1 MVFMSLMLQ
10 DLRYAARM
18 LRKNLA
24 MTLVIVF
31 SLAIGIGAN
40 TAIFSV
46 VNALLLKPLPYPQP
60 DRLAILW
67 LRSPGIGIPQDWPS
81 PGQYMDIKAENHS
94 FEELSISQGG
104 SFNLTGLDRPERL
117 EGMRT
122 SSTLLDMLGAKPL
135 LGRTLLPEEDQPGKA
150 PVALLTYGL
159 WQRLFGGDPQI
170 VGRSLTL
177 SGKQYTVAGVL
188 RPDFLLNAEVVPTV
202 AGTEKVEILLPLP
215 FGADAVNRRGDE
227 NYNIV
232 GRLKP
237 GVTMRAAQEDIA
249 AIARRIRDKDHRDR
263 TFTISVVPLLD
274 QVVGNVRRS
283 VLIMLGAVTLVL
295 LIACANVANLLL
307 SRAAGRE
314 KEVAIRAALGAGRM
328 RLVRQL
334 LTESVLLGVLGGA
347 AGLLVATLTLAVVRD
362 INPGNIPRLDA
373 IRIDG
378 AVLVFTFGISI
389 LTGIIFGLAP
399 AVRVARVDLN
409 TTLKSGGRSSQ
420 TAGGFSTA
428 KQGLRSLLV
437 VAELALSMV
446 LLIGAGLLIRSFVRL
461 ASVPPGFN
469 PEHVI
474 SMRSAEA
481 GPKYHEDKARV
492 QYYQQL
498 GERISHLPGVQ
509 SQGAVSALPLT
520 ASVGWG
526 GITIDGY
533 TPPPSEPELQV
544 DTRTAT
550 NDYFRTMEIPIVQ
563 GRFFNDHDTTDV
575 PPVVLIDQKFAKRFW
590 PHESAVGKRVKQGGP
605 KTPWSTIVGVVGT
618 VKEYGLDIDGR
629 MVVYYP
635 EQQAADGDLYLVAR
649 TSNDPASVASA
660 MVREIHAIDPG
671 VPVFEVRTMQ
681 ERLHDSLARQR
692 FSMAVLGGF
701 AGFALLLAAVGVYG
715 VISYM
720 VTQGTHDIGLRMA
733 LGAERRNILGLVV
746 RQGMTL
752 AGIGIV
758 AGLIGAFSLT
768 RVMATLLFG
777 VSATD
782 VFTFSAVTLFL
793 AAIALVASYVP
804 ALRATRV
811 DPVVALHYE

>member
-1 MVFMSLMLQ
+1 MVTMHPMLQ
-10 DLRYAARM
+10 DLRYAVRM
-18 LRKNLA
+18 LRKNFALTA
-24 MTLVIVF
+24 VIVL

-46 VNALLLKPLPYPQP
+46 VNALLLQPLPYPEP

-81 PGQYMDIKAENHS
+81 PGEYMDIKNENHS
-94 FEELSISQGG
+94 FDELSISIGG
-104 SFNLTGLDRPERL
+104 SMNLTGLERPERL
-117 EGMRT
+117 EAIRT

-135 LGRTLLPEEDQPGKA
+135 LGRIFLPEEDKPGKA
-150 PVALLTYGL
+150 PVALLTHGA
-159 WQRLFGGDPQI
+159 WKRLFGADPQI

-177 SGKQYTVAGVL
+177 NGNQVTVAGVL
-188 RPDFLLNAEVVPTV
+188 RPDFLLNNEVMPTV
-202 AGTEKVEILLPLP
+202 AGLEKVDVLLPLP
-215 FGADAVNRRGDE
+215 LGADAVNRRGDE

-232 GRLKP
+232 ARLKP
-237 GVTMRAAQEDIA
+237 GVTMRAAQADVA
-249 AIARRIRDKDHRDR
+249 AIANRIRVKDKRDR

-283 VLIMLGAVTLVL
+283 VLVMLGAVTLVL

-307 SRAAGRE
+307 SRATGRE
-314 KEVAIRAALGAGRM
+314 KEVSIRAALGAGRM
-328 RLVRQL
+328 RLIRQL

-347 AGLLVATLTLAVVRD
+347 AGLSVAGLTLFLVRD
-362 INPGNIPRLDA
+362 INPGNIPRLET

-378 AVLVFTFGISI
+378 SVLAFTFGVGI
-389 LTGIIFGLAP
+389 LTGILFGVAP
-399 AVRVARVDLN
+399 AIRVARVDLN
-409 TTLKSGGRSSQ
+409 TSLKSGGRSSQ
-420 TAGGFSTA
+420 TAGGFNVA
-428 KQGLRSLLV
+428 RQGLRSVLV
-437 VAELALSMV
+437 VAELALSML
-446 LLIGAGLLIRSFVRL
+446 LLIGAGLLMRSFMRL
-461 ASVPPGFN
+461 VSVPPGFN
-469 PEHVI
+469 PDHVI
-474 SMRSAEA
+474 SMRSAEN
-481 GPKYHEDKARV
+481 GPKYRPDKARV

-498 GERISHLPGVQ
+498 GEKISRLPGVV

-526 GITIDGY
+526 GILIEGY

-544 DTRTAT
+544 DMRVAT
-550 NDYFRTMEIPIVQ
+550 NDYFRTMEIPLRQ
-563 GRFFNDHDTTDV
+563 GRFFNDHDNADV
-575 PPVVLIDQKFAKRFW
+575 PPVVVIDEKMAQRFW
-590 PHESAVGKRVKQGGP
+590 PHQSAVGKRMHANP
-605 KTPWSTIVGVVGT
+605 KDPWFTVVGVVGS
-618 VKEYGLDIDGR
+618 VKQYGLDIDGR

-635 EQQAADGDLYLVAR
+635 EQQSADGDLYLVAR
-649 TSNDPASVASA
+649 TTGDPASVASA
-660 MVREIHAIDPG
+660 MLREIHAVDPG
-671 VPVFEVRTMQ
+671 VPVIEVRTMR

-733 LGAERRNILGLVV
+733 LGAQPRDILGLVV
-746 RQGMTL
+746 RQGMALT
-752 AGIGIV
+752 GIGIV

-777 VSATD
+777 VSAID
-782 VFTFSAVTLFL
+782 GLTFSGVTLFL
-793 AAIALVASYVP
+793 LAIALLASYVP

>member
-1 MVFMSLMLQ
+1 MAIMHPILQ

-18 LRKNLA
+18 LRKNAALT
-24 MTLVIVF
+24 MVIVL
-31 SLAIGIGAN
+31 SLAVGIGAN

-46 VNALLLKPLPYPQP
+46 VNALLLKPLPYPEP

-94 FEELSISQGG
+94 FDELSISIGG

-135 LGRTLLPEEDQPGKA
+135 LGRTLLAEEDQPGKP
-150 PVALLTYGL
+150 PVALLTHGL
-159 WQRLFGGDPQI
+159 WKRLFGGDPQI

-177 SGKQYTVAGVL
+177 NGKQYTVAGVL
-188 RPDFLLNAEVVPTV
+188 RPDFLLNSEVVPTV
-202 AGTEKVEILLPLP
+202 AAIEKVEILLPLP

-237 GVTMRAAQEDIA
+237 GVTMREAQEDIA
-249 AIARRIRDKDHRDR
+249 AIAGRIRNKDHRDR
-263 TFTISVVPLLD
+263 TFTISVVPMLD

-307 SRAAGRE
+307 SRATGRE

-347 AGLLVATLTLAVVRD
+347 AGLLVAVLTLYLVRD

-378 AVLVFTFGISI
+378 SVLAFTFGVAI
-389 LTGIIFGLAP
+389 LTGIVFGMAP

-409 TTLKSGGRSSQ
+409 TSLKSGGRSSQ
-420 TAGGFSTA
+420 TEGGFNVA
-428 KQGLRSLLV
+428 RHGLRSLLV
-437 VAELALSMV
+437 ITELALSMV
-446 LLIGAGLLIRSFVRL
+446 LLIGAGLLIRSFARL

-469 PEHVI
+469 PDHVI

-481 GPKYHEDKARV
+481 GPKYQQDKARI
-492 QYYQQL
+492 QYYQQI
-498 GERISHLPGVQ
+498 GERISRLPGVQ
-509 SQGAVSALPLT
+509 SQGAVSTLPLT
-520 ASVGWG
+520 ASVSWG
-526 GITIDGY
+526 GILIEGY

-544 DTRTAT
+544 DMRVAT
-550 NDYFRTMEIPIVQ
+550 NDYFRTMEIPLLH
-563 GRFFNDHDTTDV
+563 GRFFNDHDTADV
-575 PPVVLIDQKFAKRFW
+575 PHVILIDDKMAKRFW
-590 PHESAVGKRVKQGGP
+590 PHESAVGKRMRANVKD
-605 KTPWSTIVGVVGT
+605 PWYTVVGVVGT
-618 VKEYGLDIDGR
+618 VKQYGLDIDGR

-635 EQQAADGDLYLVAR
+635 EQQSADGDLYLVAR

-660 MVREIHAIDPG
+660 MVREIHAIDAG

-701 AGFALLLAAVGVYG
+701 AGFAMLLAAVGVYG

-733 LGAERRNILGLVV
+733 LGAQQGNILGLVV
-746 RQGMTL
+746 KQGMAL
-752 AGIGIV
+752 AAIGIV
-758 AGLIGAFSLT
+758 AGLMGAFSLT

-782 VFTFSAVTLFL
+782 VVTFSVVTLFL
-793 AAIALVASYVP
+793 VAIALVASYVP

>member
-1 MVFMSLMLQ
+1 MAIMHPILQ

-18 LRKNLA
+18 LRKNAALT
-24 MTLVIVF
+24 MVIVL
-31 SLAIGIGAN
+31 SLAVGIGAN

-46 VNALLLKPLPYPQP
+46 VNALLLKPLPYPEP

-94 FEELSISQGG
+94 FDELSISIGG
-104 SFNLTGLDRPERL
+104 SFNMTGLDHPERL

-135 LGRTLLPEEDQPGKA
+135 LGRTLLAEEDQPGKP
-150 PVALLTYGL
+150 PVALLTHGL
-159 WQRLFGGDPQI
+159 WKRLFGGDPQI

-177 SGKQYTVAGVL
+177 NGKQYTVAGVL
-188 RPDFLLNAEVVPTV
+188 RPDFLLNSEVVPTV
-202 AGTEKVEILLPLP
+202 AAIEKVEILLPLP

-237 GVTMRAAQEDIA
+237 GVTMQEAQEDIA
-249 AIARRIRDKDHRDR
+249 AIAGRIRNKDHRDR

-307 SRAAGRE
+307 SRATGRE

-347 AGLLVATLTLAVVRD
+347 AGLLVAVLTLYLVRD

-378 AVLVFTFGISI
+378 SVLAFTFGISI
-389 LTGIIFGLAP
+389 LTGIIFGMAP
-399 AVRVARVDLN
+399 AARVARVDLN
-409 TTLKSGGRSSQ
+409 SSLKSGGRSSQ
-420 TAGGFSTA
+420 TEGGFNVA
-428 KQGLRSLLV
+428 RHGLRSLLV
-437 VAELALSMV
+437 ITELALSMV
-446 LLIGAGLLIRSFVRL
+446 LLIGAGLLIRSFSRL

-481 GPKYHEDKARV
+481 GPKYQQDKARI
-492 QYYQQL
+492 QYYQQI
-498 GERISHLPGVQ
+498 GERISRLPGVQ
-509 SQGAVSALPLT
+509 SQGAVSTLPLT
-520 ASVGWG
+520 ASVSWG
-526 GITIDGY
+526 GILIEGY

-544 DTRTAT
+544 DMRVAT
-550 NDYFRTMEIPIVQ
+550 NDYFRTMEIPLLH
-563 GRFFNDHDTTDV
+563 GRFFSDHDTSDV
-575 PPVVLIDQKFAKRFW
+575 PKVVVIDDKMAKRFW
-590 PHESAVGKRVKQGGP
+590 PHESAVGKRMRANVKD
-605 KTPWSTIVGVVGT
+605 PWYTVVGVVGT
-618 VKEYGLDIDGR
+618 VKQYGLDIDGR

-635 EQQAADGDLYLVAR
+635 EQQSADGGLYLVAR

-660 MVREIHAIDPG
+660 MVREIHAIDAG
-671 VPVFEVRTMQ
+671 VPVFEIRTMQ

-701 AGFALLLAAVGVYG
+701 AGFAMLLAAVGVYG

-733 LGAERRNILGLVV
+733 LGAQQRNILGLVV
-746 RQGMTL
+746 KQGMAL
-752 AGIGIV
+752 AAIGIV
-758 AGLIGAFSLT
+758 AGLMGAFSLT

-782 VFTFSAVTLFL
+782 VVTFSAVTLFL
-793 AAIALVASYVP
+793 VAIALVASYVP

>member
-1 MVFMSLMLQ
+1 MVNMSLMFQ

-18 LRKNLA
+18 LRKNAAL
-24 MTLVIVF
+24 TIVIVL
-31 SLAIGIGAN
+31 SLAVGIGAN

-46 VNALLLKPLPYPQP
+46 VNALLLKPLPYPEP

-94 FEELSISQGG
+94 FDELSISIGG

-135 LGRTLLPEEDQPGKA
+135 LGRTLLAEEDQPGKP
-150 PVALLTYGL
+150 PVALLTHGL
-159 WQRLFGGDPQI
+159 WKRLFGGDPQI

-177 SGKQYTVAGVL
+177 NGKQYTVAGVL
-188 RPDFLLNAEVVPTV
+188 RPDFLLNNEVVPTV
-202 AGTEKVEILLPLP
+202 AAIEKVEILLPLP

-237 GVTMRAAQEDIA
+237 GVTMREAQEDVA
-249 AIARRIRDKDHRDR
+249 AIAGRIRNKDHRDR

-307 SRAAGRE
+307 SRATGRE

-347 AGLLVATLTLAVVRD
+347 AGLLVAVLTLFVVRD

-378 AVLVFTFGISI
+378 IVLAFTFGISI
-389 LTGIIFGLAP
+389 LTGIIFGMAP

-409 TTLKSGGRSSQ
+409 TSLKSGGRSSQ
-420 TAGGFSTA
+420 NEGGFNPA
-428 KQGLRSLLV
+428 RQGLRSLLV

-481 GPKYHEDKARV
+481 GPKYQQDKARIL
-492 QYYQQL
+492 YYQQL
-498 GERISHLPGVQ
+498 GERISRLPGVQ

-526 GITIDGY
+526 GILIEGY

-544 DTRTAT
+544 DMRVAT
-550 NDYFRTMEIPIVQ
+550 NDYFRTMEIPLLQ
-563 GRFFNDHDTTDV
+563 GRFFSDHDTADV
-575 PPVVLIDQKFAKRFW
+575 PHVILIDDKMAKRFW
-590 PHESAVGKRVKQGGP
+590 PHESAVGKRMRANVKD
-605 KTPWSTIVGVVGT
+605 PWYTVVGVVGT
-618 VKEYGLDIDGR
+618 VKQYGLDIDGR
-629 MVVYYP
+629 MVIYYP
-635 EQQAADGDLYLVAR
+635 EQQSADGDLYLVAR

-660 MVREIHAIDPG
+660 MVREIHAIDAG
-671 VPVFEVRTMQ
+671 VPVFEIRTMQ

-701 AGFALLLAAVGVYG
+701 AGFAMLLAAVGVYG

-733 LGAERRNILGLVV
+733 LGAQQRNILGLVV
-746 RQGMTL
+746 KQGMAL
-752 AGIGIV
+752 AAIGIV
-758 AGLIGAFSLT
+758 AGLVGAFSLT
-768 RVMATLLFG
+768 RVMASLLFG

-782 VFTFSAVTLFL
+782 AVTFSAVTLFL
-793 AAIALVASYVP
+793 VATALVASYVP
-804 ALRATRV
+804 ALRAMRV

>member
-1 MVFMSLMLQ
+1 
-10 DLRYAARM
+10 
-18 LRKNLA
+18 
-24 MTLVIVF
+24 
-31 SLAIGIGAN
+31 
-40 TAIFSV
+40 
-46 VNALLLKPLPYPQP
+46 VNALLLKPLPYPEP

-94 FEELSISQGG
+94 FDELSISIGG

-135 LGRTLLPEEDQPGKA
+135 LGRTLLAEEDQPGKP
-150 PVALLTYGL
+150 PVALLTHGL
-159 WQRLFGGDPQI
+159 WKRLFGGDPQI

-177 SGKQYTVAGVL
+177 NGKQYTVAGVL
-188 RPDFLLNAEVVPTV
+188 RPDFLLNSEVVPTV
-202 AGTEKVEILLPLP
+202 AAIEKVEILLPLP

-237 GVTMRAAQEDIA
+237 GVTMREAQEDIA
-249 AIARRIRDKDHRDR
+249 AIAGRIRNKDHRDR
-263 TFTISVVPLLD
+263 TFTISVVPMLD

-307 SRAAGRE
+307 SRATGRE

-347 AGLLVATLTLAVVRD
+347 AGLLVAVLTLYLVRD

-378 AVLVFTFGISI
+378 SVLAFTFGVAI
-389 LTGIIFGLAP
+389 LTGIVFGMAP

-409 TTLKSGGRSSQ
+409 TSLKSGGRSSQ
-420 TAGGFSTA
+420 TEGGFNVA
-428 KQGLRSLLV
+428 RHGLRSLLV
-437 VAELALSMV
+437 ITELALSMV
-446 LLIGAGLLIRSFVRL
+446 LLIGAGLLIRSFARL

-469 PEHVI
+469 PDHVI

-481 GPKYHEDKARV
+481 GPKYQQDKARI
-492 QYYQQL
+492 QFYQQI
-498 GERISHLPGVQ
+498 GERISRLPGVQ
-509 SQGAVSALPLT
+509 SQGAVSTLPLT
-520 ASVGWG
+520 ASVSWG
-526 GITIDGY
+526 GILIEGY

-544 DTRTAT
+544 DMRVAT
-550 NDYFRTMEIPIVQ
+550 NDYFRTMEIPLLH
-563 GRFFNDHDTTDV
+563 GRFFNDHDTADV
-575 PPVVLIDQKFAKRFW
+575 PHVILIDDKMAKRFW
-590 PHESAVGKRVKQGGP
+590 PHESAVGKRMRANVKD
-605 KTPWSTIVGVVGT
+605 PWYTVVGVVGT
-618 VKEYGLDIDGR
+618 VKQYGLDIDGR

-635 EQQAADGDLYLVAR
+635 EQQSADGDLYLVAR

-660 MVREIHAIDPG
+660 MVREIHAIDAG

-701 AGFALLLAAVGVYG
+701 AGFAMLLAAVGVYG

-733 LGAERRNILGLVV
+733 LGAQQRNILGLVV
-746 RQGMTL
+746 KQGMAL
-752 AGIGIV
+752 AAIGIV
-758 AGLIGAFSLT
+758 AGLMGAFSLT

-782 VFTFSAVTLFL
+782 VVTFSVVTLFL
-793 AAIALVASYVP
+793 VAIALVASYVP

>member
-1 MVFMSLMLQ
+1 MAIMHPILQ

-18 LRKNLA
+18 LRKNAALT
-24 MTLVIVF
+24 MVIVL
-31 SLAIGIGAN
+31 SLAVGIGAN

-46 VNALLLKPLPYPQP
+46 VDALLLKPLPYPEP

-94 FEELSISQGG
+94 FDELSISIGG

-135 LGRTLLPEEDQPGKA
+135 LGRTLLAEEDQPGKP
-150 PVALLTYGL
+150 PVALLTHGL
-159 WQRLFGGDPQI
+159 WKRLFGGDPQI

-177 SGKQYTVAGVL
+177 NGKQYTVAGVL
-188 RPDFLLNAEVVPTV
+188 RPDFLLNSEVVPTV
-202 AGTEKVEILLPLP
+202 AAIEKVEILLPLP

-237 GVTMRAAQEDIA
+237 GVTMREAQEDIA
-249 AIARRIRDKDHRDR
+249 AIAGRIRNKDHRDR

-307 SRAAGRE
+307 SRATGRE

-347 AGLLVATLTLAVVRD
+347 AGLLVAVLTLYLVRD

-378 AVLVFTFGISI
+378 SVLAFTFGVSI
-389 LTGIIFGLAP
+389 LTGIIFGMAP

-409 TTLKSGGRSSQ
+409 TSLKSGGRSSQ
-420 TAGGFSTA
+420 TEGGFNA
-428 KQGLRSLLV
+428 ARHGLRSLLV
-437 VAELALSMV
+437 IAELALSMV
-446 LLIGAGLLIRSFVRL
+446 LLIGAGLLIRSFARL

-469 PEHVI
+469 PDHVI

-481 GPKYHEDKARV
+481 GPKYQQDKARI
-492 QYYQQL
+492 QYYQQI
-498 GERISHLPGVQ
+498 GDRISRLPGVQ
-509 SQGAVSALPLT
+509 SQGAVSTLPLT
-520 ASVGWG
+520 ASVSWG
-526 GITIDGY
+526 GILIEGY

-544 DTRTAT
+544 DMRVAT
-550 NDYFRTMEIPIVQ
+550 NDYFRTMEIPLLH
-563 GRFFNDHDTTDV
+563 GRFFNDHDTADV
-575 PPVVLIDQKFAKRFW
+575 PHVILIDDKMAKRFW
-590 PHESAVGKRVKQGGP
+590 PHESAVGKRMRANVKD
-605 KTPWSTIVGVVGT
+605 PWYTVVGVVGT
-618 VKEYGLDIDGR
+618 VKQYGLDIDGR

-635 EQQAADGDLYLVAR
+635 EQQSADGDLYLVAR

-660 MVREIHAIDPG
+660 MVREIHAIDAG

-701 AGFALLLAAVGVYG
+701 AGFAMLLAAVGVYG

-733 LGAERRNILGLVV
+733 LGAQQGNILGLVV
-746 RQGMTL
+746 KQGMAL
-752 AGIGIV
+752 AAIGIV
-758 AGLIGAFSLT
+758 AGLMGAFSLT

-782 VFTFSAVTLFL
+782 VVTFSAVTLFL
-793 AAIALVASYVP
+793 VAIALVASYVP

>member
-1 MVFMSLMLQ
+1 MVNMSLMFQ

-18 LRKNLA
+18 LRKNAAL
-24 MTLVIVF
+24 TIVIVL
-31 SLAIGIGAN
+31 SLAVGIGAN

-46 VNALLLKPLPYPQP
+46 VNALLLKPLPYPEP

-94 FEELSISQGG
+94 FDELSISIGG

-135 LGRTLLPEEDQPGKA
+135 LGRTLLAEEDQPGKP
-150 PVALLTYGL
+150 PVALLTHGL
-159 WQRLFGGDPQI
+159 WKRLFGGDPQI

-177 SGKQYTVAGVL
+177 NGKQYTVAGVL
-188 RPDFLLNAEVVPTV
+188 RPDFLLNNEVVPTV
-202 AGTEKVEILLPLP
+202 AAIEKVEILLPLP

-237 GVTMRAAQEDIA
+237 GVTMREAQEDVA
-249 AIARRIRDKDHRDR
+249 AIAGRIRNKDHRDR

-307 SRAAGRE
+307 SRATGRE

-347 AGLLVATLTLAVVRD
+347 AGLLVAVLTLFVVRD

-378 AVLVFTFGISI
+378 IVLAFTFGISI
-389 LTGIIFGLAP
+389 LTGIIFGMAP

-409 TTLKSGGRSSQ
+409 TSLKSGGRSSQ
-420 TAGGFSTA
+420 NEGGFNPA
-428 KQGLRSLLV
+428 RQGLRSLLV

-481 GPKYHEDKARV
+481 GPKYQQDKARI

-498 GERISHLPGVQ
+498 GERISRLPGVQ

-526 GITIDGY
+526 GILIEGY

-544 DTRTAT
+544 DMRVAT
-550 NDYFRTMEIPIVQ
+550 NDYFRTMEIPLLQ
-563 GRFFNDHDTTDV
+563 GRFFSDHDTADV
-575 PPVVLIDQKFAKRFW
+575 PHVILIDDKMAKRFW
-590 PHESAVGKRVKQGGP
+590 PHESAVGKRMRANVKD
-605 KTPWSTIVGVVGT
+605 PWYTVVGVVGT
-618 VKEYGLDIDGR
+618 VKQYGLDIDGR
-629 MVVYYP
+629 MVIYYP
-635 EQQAADGDLYLVAR
+635 EQQSADGDLYLVAR

-671 VPVFEVRTMQ
+671 VPVFEIRTMQ

-701 AGFALLLAAVGVYG
+701 AGFAMLLAAVGVYG

-733 LGAERRNILGLVV
+733 LGAQQRNILGLVV
-746 RQGMTL
+746 KQGMAL
-752 AGIGIV
+752 AAIGIV
-758 AGLIGAFSLT
+758 AGLVGAFSLT
-768 RVMATLLFG
+768 RVMASWLFG

-782 VFTFSAVTLFL
+782 AVTFSAVTLFL
-793 AAIALVASYVP
+793 VATALVASYVP
-804 ALRATRV
+804 ALRAMRV

>member
-1 MVFMSLMLQ
+1 MAIMHPILQ

-18 LRKNLA
+18 LRKNAALT
-24 MTLVIVF
+24 MVIVL
-31 SLAIGIGAN
+31 SLAVGIGAN

-46 VNALLLKPLPYPQP
+46 VNALLLKPLPYPEP

-94 FEELSISQGG
+94 FDELSISIGG

-135 LGRTLLPEEDQPGKA
+135 LGRTLLAEEDQPGKP
-150 PVALLTYGL
+150 PVALLTHGL
-159 WQRLFGGDPQI
+159 WKRLFGGDPQI

-177 SGKQYTVAGVL
+177 NGKQYTVAGVL
-188 RPDFLLNAEVVPTV
+188 RPDFLLNSEVVPTV
-202 AGTEKVEILLPLP
+202 AAIEKVEILLPLP

-237 GVTMRAAQEDIA
+237 GVTMREAQEDIA
-249 AIARRIRDKDHRDR
+249 AIAGRIRNKDHRDR

-307 SRAAGRE
+307 SRATGRE

-347 AGLLVATLTLAVVRD
+347 AGLLVAVLTLYLVRD

-378 AVLVFTFGISI
+378 SVLAFTFGISI
-389 LTGIIFGLAP
+389 LTGIIFGMAP
-399 AVRVARVDLN
+399 AARVARVDLN
-409 TTLKSGGRSSQ
+409 TSLKSGGRSSQ
-420 TAGGFSTA
+420 TEGGFNVTRH
-428 KQGLRSLLV
+428 GLRSLLV
-437 VAELALSMV
+437 ITELALSMV
-446 LLIGAGLLIRSFVRL
+446 LLIGAGLLIRSFARL

-469 PEHVI
+469 PDHVI

-481 GPKYHEDKARV
+481 GPKYQQDKARI
-492 QYYQQL
+492 QYYQQI
-498 GERISHLPGVQ
+498 GDRISRLPGVQ
-509 SQGAVSALPLT
+509 SQGAVSTLPLT
-520 ASVGWG
+520 ASVSWG
-526 GITIDGY
+526 GILIEGY

-544 DTRTAT
+544 DMRVAT
-550 NDYFRTMEIPIVQ
+550 NDYFRTMEIPLLQ
-563 GRFFNDHDTTDV
+563 GRFFNDHDTADV
-575 PPVVLIDQKFAKRFW
+575 PHVILIDDKMAKRFW
-590 PHESAVGKRVKQGGP
+590 PHESAVGKRMRANVKN
-605 KTPWSTIVGVVGT
+605 PWYTVVGVVGT
-618 VKEYGLDIDGR
+618 VKQYGLDIDGR
-629 MVVYYP
+629 MVIYYP
-635 EQQAADGDLYLVAR
+635 EQQSADGDLYLVAR

-660 MVREIHAIDPG
+660 MVREIHAIDAG

-701 AGFALLLAAVGVYG
+701 AGFAMLLAAVGVYG

-733 LGAERRNILGLVV
+733 LGAQQGNILGLVV
-746 RQGMTL
+746 KQGMAL
-752 AGIGIV
+752 AAIGIV
-758 AGLIGAFSLT
+758 AGLMGAFSLT

-782 VFTFSAVTLFL
+782 VVTFSVVTLFL
-793 AAIALVASYVP
+793 VAIALVASYVP

>member
-1 MVFMSLMLQ
+1 MSLIFQ
-10 DLRYAARM
+10 DLRYAFRM
-18 LRKNLA
+18 LRKNFAL
-24 MTLVIVF
+24 TTVIVL

-81 PGQYMDIKAENHS
+81 PGQYMDIKNENHS
-94 FEELSISQGG
+94 FEELSISIGG

-135 LGRTLLPEEDQPGKA
+135 LGRIFLPEEDKPGKP

-159 WQRLFGGDPQI
+159 WKRLFGGDPQI
-170 VGRSLTL
+170 IGRSLRL
-177 SGKQYTVAGVL
+177 SGKEYTVAGVL
-188 RPDFLLNAEVVPTV
+188 RPDFLLNNEVVPTV
-202 AGTEKVEILLPLP
+202 AAIEKLEILLPLP

-283 VLIMLGAVTLVL
+283 VLVMLGAVTLVL

-307 SRAAGRE
+307 SRATGRE
-314 KEVAIRAALGAGRM
+314 KEVAIRAALGAGRV
-328 RLVRQL
+328 RLMRQL

-347 AGLLVATLTLAVVRD
+347 AGLLVAVLTLSVVRD

-378 AVLVFTFGISI
+378 SVLAFTFGVAI
-389 LTGIIFGLAP
+389 LTGIIFGMAP

-409 TTLKSGGRSSQ
+409 TSLKSGGRSSQ
-420 TAGGFSTA
+420 TEGGFNA
-428 KQGLRSLLV
+428 ARHGLRSLLV

-446 LLIGAGLLIRSFVRL
+446 LLIGAGLLIRSFMRL

-474 SMRSAEA
+474 SMRSAES
-481 GPKYHEDKARV
+481 GPKYQQDEARI
-492 QYYQQL
+492 QYYQQI
-498 GERISHLPGVQ
+498 GERIAHLPGVQ
-509 SQGAVSALPLT
+509 LQGAVSALPLT

-526 GITIDGY
+526 GITVEGY

-550 NDYFRTMEIPIVQ
+550 TDYFRAMEIPLTQ
-563 GRFFNDHDTTDV
+563 GRFFNDHDTADV
-575 PPVVLIDQKFAKRFW
+575 PPVVVIDEKMAKRFW
-590 PHESAVGKRVKQGGP
+590 PHESALGKRVKQGGP

-618 VKEYGLDIDGR
+618 VKQYGLDIDGR
-629 MVVYYP
+629 MSVYYP
-635 EQQAADGDLYLVAR
+635 EQQSADGDLYLVAR

-660 MVREIHAIDPG
+660 MVREIHAVDPG
-671 VPVFEVRTMQ
+671 VPVFEIRTMQ

-692 FSMAVLGGF
+692 FSMALLGGF

-733 LGAERRNILGLVV
+733 LGAQQRDILGLVV

-752 AGIGIV
+752 AAIGIV

-777 VSATD
+777 VSSTD
-782 VFTFSAVTLFL
+782 AVTFFTVTLFL
-793 AAIALVASYVP
+793 GTIALVASYVP
-804 ALRATRV
+804 AMRATRV
-811 DPVVALHYE
+811 DPLVALHYE

>member
-1 MVFMSLMLQ
+1 
-10 DLRYAARM
+10 
-18 LRKNLA
+18 
-24 MTLVIVF
+24 
-31 SLAIGIGAN
+31 
-40 TAIFSV
+40 
-46 VNALLLKPLPYPQP
+46 
-60 DRLAILW
+60 
-67 LRSPGIGIPQDWPS
+67 
-81 PGQYMDIKAENHS
+81 
-94 FEELSISQGG
+94 
-104 SFNLTGLDRPERL
+104 
-117 EGMRT
+117 
-122 SSTLLDMLGAKPL
+122 
-135 LGRTLLPEEDQPGKA
+135 
-150 PVALLTYGL
+150 
-159 WQRLFGGDPQI
+159 LFGGDPQI

-177 SGKQYTVAGVL
+177 NGKQYTVAGVL
-188 RPDFLLNAEVVPTV
+188 RPDFLLNSEVVPTV
-202 AGTEKVEILLPLP
+202 AAIEKVEILLPLP

-237 GVTMRAAQEDIA
+237 GVTMREAQEDIA
-249 AIARRIRDKDHRDR
+249 AIAGRIRNKDHRDR

-307 SRAAGRE
+307 SRATGRE

-347 AGLLVATLTLAVVRD
+347 AGLLVAVLTLYLVRD

-378 AVLVFTFGISI
+378 SVLAFTFGVSI
-389 LTGIIFGLAP
+389 LTGIIFGMAP

-409 TTLKSGGRSSQ
+409 SSLKSGGRSSQ
-420 TAGGFSTA
+420 TEGGFTVA
-428 KQGLRSLLV
+428 RHGLRSLLV
-437 VAELALSMV
+437 ITELALSMV
-446 LLIGAGLLIRSFVRL
+446 LLIGAGLLIRSFARL

-469 PEHVI
+469 PDHVI

-481 GPKYHEDKARV
+481 GPKYQQDKARI
-492 QYYQQL
+492 QYYQQI
-498 GERISHLPGVQ
+498 GDRISRLPGVQ
-509 SQGAVSALPLT
+509 SQGAVSTLPLT
-520 ASVGWG
+520 ASVSWG
-526 GITIDGY
+526 GILIEGY

-544 DTRTAT
+544 DMRVAT
-550 NDYFRTMEIPIVQ
+550 NDYFRTMEIPLLH
-563 GRFFNDHDTTDV
+563 GRFFNDHDTADV
-575 PPVVLIDQKFAKRFW
+575 PHVILIDDKMAKRFW
-590 PHESAVGKRVKQGGP
+590 PHESAVGKRMRANVKD
-605 KTPWSTIVGVVGT
+605 PWYTVVGVVGT
-618 VKEYGLDIDGR
+618 VKQYGLDIDGR

-635 EQQAADGDLYLVAR
+635 EQQSADGDLYLVAR

-660 MVREIHAIDPG
+660 MVREIHAIDAG

-701 AGFALLLAAVGVYG
+701 AGFAMLLAAVGVYG

-720 VTQGTHDIGLRMA
+720 VTQGAHDIGLRMA
-733 LGAERRNILGLVV
+733 LGAQQRNILGLVV
-746 RQGMTL
+746 KQGMAL
-752 AGIGIV
+752 AAIGIV
-758 AGLIGAFSLT
+758 AGLMGAFSLT
-768 RVMATLLFG
+768 RVMASLLFG

-782 VFTFSAVTLFL
+782 VVTFSAVTLFL
-793 AAIALVASYVP
+793 VAIALVASYVP

>member
-1 MVFMSLMLQ
+1 MVNMSLMFQ

-18 LRKNLA
+18 LRKNAAL
-24 MTLVIVF
+24 TIVIVL
-31 SLAIGIGAN
+31 SLAVGIGAN

-46 VNALLLKPLPYPQP
+46 VNALLLKPLPYPEP

-94 FEELSISQGG
+94 FDELSISIGG

-135 LGRTLLPEEDQPGKA
+135 LGRTLLAEEDQPGKP
-150 PVALLTYGL
+150 PVALLTHGL
-159 WQRLFGGDPQI
+159 WKRLFGGDPQI

-177 SGKQYTVAGVL
+177 NGKQYTVAGVL
-188 RPDFLLNAEVVPTV
+188 RPDFLLNNEVVPTV
-202 AGTEKVEILLPLP
+202 AAIEKVEILLPLP

-237 GVTMRAAQEDIA
+237 GVTMREAQEDVA
-249 AIARRIRDKDHRDR
+249 AIAGRIRNKDHRDR

-307 SRAAGRE
+307 SRATGRE

-347 AGLLVATLTLAVVRD
+347 AGLLVAVLTLFVVRD

-378 AVLVFTFGISI
+378 IVLAFTFGISI
-389 LTGIIFGLAP
+389 LTGIIFGMAP

-409 TTLKSGGRSSQ
+409 TSLKSGGRSSQ
-420 TAGGFSTA
+420 NEGGFNPA
-428 KQGLRSLLV
+428 RQGLRSLLV

-481 GPKYHEDKARV
+481 GPKYQQDKARIL
-492 QYYQQL
+492 YYQQL
-498 GERISHLPGVQ
+498 GERISRLPGVQ

-526 GITIDGY
+526 GILIEGY

-544 DTRTAT
+544 DMRVAT
-550 NDYFRTMEIPIVQ
+550 NDYFRTMEIPLLQ
-563 GRFFNDHDTTDV
+563 GRFFNDHDTADV
-575 PPVVLIDQKFAKRFW
+575 PHVILIDDKMAKRFW
-590 PHESAVGKRVKQGGP
+590 PHESAVGKRMRANVKD
-605 KTPWSTIVGVVGT
+605 PWYTVVGVVGT
-618 VKEYGLDIDGR
+618 VKQYGLDIDGR
-629 MVVYYP
+629 MVIYYP
-635 EQQAADGDLYLVAR
+635 EQQSADGDLYLVAR

-671 VPVFEVRTMQ
+671 VPVFEIRTMQ

-701 AGFALLLAAVGVYG
+701 AGFAMLLAAVGVYG

-733 LGAERRNILGLVV
+733 LGAQQRNILGLVV
-746 RQGMTL
+746 KQGMAL
-752 AGIGIV
+752 AAIGIV
-758 AGLIGAFSLT
+758 AGLVGAFSLT
-768 RVMATLLFG
+768 RVMASLLFG

-782 VFTFSAVTLFL
+782 AVTFSAVTLFL
-793 AAIALVASYVP
+793 VATALVASYVP
-804 ALRATRV
+804 ALRAMRV